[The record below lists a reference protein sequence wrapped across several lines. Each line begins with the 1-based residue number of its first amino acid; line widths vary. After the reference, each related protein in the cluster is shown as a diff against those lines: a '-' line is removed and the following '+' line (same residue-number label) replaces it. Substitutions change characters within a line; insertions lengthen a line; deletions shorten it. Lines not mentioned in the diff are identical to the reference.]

1 MCGDPLAL
9 QIKGHT
15 KTQKAPS
22 DIFRL
27 LFPSLKILLTPLY
40 SINKIIMA
48 SSVEPP
54 LRPCALAGEKIMKE
68 IRVI

>member
-1 MCGDPLAL
+1 MRGDPLAL
-9 QIKGHT
+9 QIKCHT

-40 SINKIIMA
+40 SIKKTIMGWW
-48 SSVEPP
+48 VEPY
-54 LRPCALAGEKIMKE
+54 LHSCASAGEKIMRE
-68 IRVI
+68 IRAV

>member
-1 MCGDPLAL
+1 MRGDPLAL
-9 QIKGHT
+9 QIKCHT

-40 SINKIIMA
+40 SINKMRLLQKYFFVVRQA
-48 SSVEPP
+48 HHE
-54 LRPCALAGEKIMKE
+54 RKN
-68 IRVI
+68 